1 MAKKA
6 KKKSGVSRAARTVKK
21 AASSAARSTRKAV
34 KKMMPRKKAKK
45 IFTALIEQLNDQTP
59 GIILRAKPMESRCIS
74 ALEGIR
80 WPGNSLS
87 MIIHPFCDLR

>member
-45 IFTALIEQLNDQTP
+45 KIFTALIEQLNDQTP
-59 GIILRAKPMESRCIS
+59 GIILRAQNLWRAAASRPS
-74 ALEGIR
+74 KEFAGR
-80 WPGNSLS
+80 D
-87 MIIHPFCDLR
+87 DLTASP